1 MNYNYINYLYDHYQ
15 LIVDDRQEEMTRK
28 FRKNKTPPTPFCD
41 QKIIQKIYLSFLNS

>member
-28 FRKNKTPPTPFCD
+28 FRTPFCD